1 MTQPRDTSAFAAGGC
16 RPDFLNKPF
25 LSTLY
30 RALTER
36 SNVNYKYRSAD
47 PADSPRV

>member
-1 MTQPRDTSAFAAGGC
+1 MTQPSDTSAFAAGGC
-16 RPDFLNKPF
+16 RPGFFNKPF
-25 LSTLY
+25 LAALY

-47 PADSPRV
+47 PAVSPRV